1 MDFAISPAETLASA
15 RLTIDLGALA
25 ANWRTMRERSGRAEA
40 GAVVKAN
47 AYGVGT
53 GPAVRAL
60 AAAGCRTFFVASFDE
75 AQAARD
81 AAPKAVVYLLN
92 GLLPGSAADLSAL
105 DLRPVL
111 GSLDEVAEWAAWRRR
126 TNRGAAAIHIDTGM
140 NRLGLTPDEARA
152 LAADR
157 DLIAE
162 IGPSLLMSHLA
173 SADIAGSTTSAR
185 QLALFR
191 ELRRLFPGV
200 PASLAN
206 SAGIMLGPDYHF
218 ELTRPGIMLYGAI
231 ASPELPPLLP
241 VATAEG
247 RILLVRDVPA
257 GEAVGYGGEQ
267 TMVRASR
274 IATIGAGYADGY
286 HRVAGSSDRRPGGR
300 VAIRGG
306 IAPLVGRV
314 SMDLMTADVTDL
326 PDVGRGDWVEL
337 FGPTIP
343 VDEAAAVAG
352 TIGYEFLTGLGR
364 RYHRRYVGA

>member
-1 MDFAISPAETLASA
+1 MDSTVSSTGTLASA

-25 ANWRTMRERSGRAEA
+25 ANWRTMRERSGKAEA

-47 AYGVGT
+47 AYGIGT

-60 AAAGCRTFFVASFDE
+60 FAAGCKTFFVATFDE
-75 AQAARD
+75 AREARA
-81 AAPKAVVYLLN
+81 AAPGAVVYLLS
-92 GLLPGSAADLSAL
+92 GLLPGSAPAL
-105 DLRPVL
+105 AALGVRPVL
-111 GSLDEVAEWAAWRRR
+111 GSLDEVAEWAAWREK
-126 TNRGAAAIHIDTGM
+126 GGGSEVALHVDTGM
-140 NRLGLTPDEARA
+140 NRLGLSPLEAHA

-157 DLIAE
+157 DLARAIA
-162 IGPSLLMSHLA
+162 PALLMSHLA
-173 SADIAGSTTSAR
+173 SADLPGNKTSAK

-191 ELRRLFPGV
+191 EVRRLFPGV

-218 ELTRPGIMLYGAI
+218 DLTRPGIMLYGAE
-231 ASPELPPLLP
+231 ASSEWAPLRP
-241 VATAEG
+241 VATAEA
-247 RILLVRDVPA
+247 RVLLVRDVAA

-267 TMVRASR
+267 TMTRPSR
-274 IATIGAGYADGY
+274 IATLGAGYADGY
-286 HRVAGSSDRRPGGR
+286 HRITGSSDTRLGGR
-300 VAIRGG
+300 VAIDRR

-314 SMDLMTADVTDL
+314 SMDLMTADVTDF
-326 PDVGRGDWVEL
+326 PNVARGDWVEL

-364 RYHRRYVGA
+364 RYERRYVGV